1 MDQTND
7 TDGKSAAVRARQRA
21 QKLALINL
29 DDEYG
34 FLKVKFDSSPAD
46 QPGASLECELDG
58 VAIFAIRRKSE
69 QLGEATI
76 YRTEYEYRHSKL
88 FRITLFSSQVEDKL
102 HRPLFD
108 YLVATFGRSTEIDAE
123 PRETA
128 IPANYILHG
137 RHHRWSSNRVSLDY
151 YDNAGVLSH
160 YRGRKIL
167 PKAKGACLVVTS
179 INMPKWKTD
188 EMELEDAGWQIIREA
203 RDGATPG
210 EVIVEDRK
218 SPRLNSSH

>member
-76 YRTEYEYRHSKL
+76 YRTEYD
-88 FRITLFSSQVEDKL
+88 VN
-102 HRPLFD
+102 
-108 YLVATFGRSTEIDAE
+108 G
-123 PRETA
+123 
-128 IPANYILHG
+128 G
-137 RHHRWSSNRVSLDY
+137 
-151 YDNAGVLSH
+151 
-160 YRGRKIL
+160 
-167 PKAKGACLVVTS
+167 
-179 INMPKWKTD
+179 
-188 EMELEDAGWQIIREA
+188 
-203 RDGATPG
+203 
-210 EVIVEDRK
+210 
-218 SPRLNSSH
+218 